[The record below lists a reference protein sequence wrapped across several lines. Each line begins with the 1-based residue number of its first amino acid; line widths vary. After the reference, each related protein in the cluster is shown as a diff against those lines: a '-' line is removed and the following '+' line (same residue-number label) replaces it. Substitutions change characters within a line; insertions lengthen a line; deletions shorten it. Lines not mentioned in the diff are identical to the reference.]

1 MTQDHKGPDPLDWDQ
16 LERYVVARIRDLASI
31 DRSAQATLDA
41 QRWSFVRA
49 DLLMPRLQRLMEFCA
64 STDEAT
70 QGHDDDISILAQS
83 PATVCSEG
91 EP

>member
-1 MTQDHKGPDPLDWDQ
+1 
-16 LERYVVARIRDLASI
+16 
-31 DRSAQATLDA
+31 
-41 QRWSFVRA
+41 
-49 DLLMPRLQRLMEFCA
+49 MPRLQRLMEFCA

-83 PATVCSEG
+83 PANVCSEG